1 MIRKEV
7 NSMNH
12 IKKYLPYAA
21 ILLVVVLVLNYF
33 HNRQEHTEQKLQQA
47 IELTE
52 KQATNINVLQNEL
65 KISKQNAELLAESI
79 KKAQTNQV
87 QPITHITVQA
97 PSVEQATNDVKE
109 RINKKDSTLPP
120 AALEDT
126 DRTVVAE
133 QPKNEDYQVRVYK
146 INNYRNWY
154 IGACVGVHDKNWYVP
169 VSLQRNFSKNS
180 AVEVQVHFD
189 PHDRNVN
196 GGQILYKRAVNK
208 LFYFF

>member
-1 MIRKEV
+1 MED
-7 NSMNH
+7 

-21 ILLVVVLVLNYF
+21 ILLCILLVLNYF
-33 HNRQEHTEQKLQQA
+33 HNKQQQKLQQA
-47 IELTE
+47 IELSE
-52 KQATNINVLQNEL
+52 QQATNINVLQNEL
-65 KISKQNAELLAESI
+65 KISKQNAELLADAI
-79 KKAQTNQV
+79 QKAQNNQV

-97 PSVEQATNDVKE
+97 PSVEQAVNDVKE

-120 AALEDT
+120 AALDNT

-133 QPKNEDYQVRVYK
+133 QPANEDYQVGVYK

-154 IGACVGVHDKNWYVP
+154 VGTGVGVHDNDWYVP

-180 AVEVQVHFD
+180 AVEVQVHLD